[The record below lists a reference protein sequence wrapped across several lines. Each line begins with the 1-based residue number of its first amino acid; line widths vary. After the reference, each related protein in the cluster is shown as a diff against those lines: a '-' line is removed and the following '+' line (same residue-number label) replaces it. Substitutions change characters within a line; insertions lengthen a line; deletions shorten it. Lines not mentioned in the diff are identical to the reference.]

1 MRKEFESLSALHGAI
16 QEVFEPSITWNHRGY
31 NLTSLPL
38 TIEISQEGREDHMV
52 VNLQGRRGPI
62 LVHET
67 RGEVRYLYAQY
78 LTVGEGVNE
87 PSLRHA
93 DTFERLLGDGVFLQD
108 ATSGRTIEYYWNRK
122 RYNLTPE
129 AVRDLKEAGFRRVS
143 WEPDFTSWSF
153 PGGTLMYIPTMPGF
167 LPYVHKLPDMATH
180 DLDAARVGLT
190 SYRRFLDAWELLER
204 TVFKTEYLTPRD
216 ES

>member
-1 MRKEFESLSALHGAI
+1 MRKEFETFSAFNRAMH
-16 QEVFEPSITWNHRGY
+16 EVFEPPVTWTRRTV
-31 NLTSLPL
+31 NLIYCPF
-38 TIEISQEGREDHMV
+38 TIEISHEGMEDYMV
-52 VNLQGRRGPI
+52 VAVAARRPP

-67 RGEVRYLYAQY
+67 RGEVRYIYAQY
-78 LTVGEGVNE
+78 RTFGEGVNE
-87 PSLRHA
+87 PSLRYA
-93 DTFERLLGDGVFLQD
+93 DAFERLLGDGAFLHEEIND
-108 ATSGRTIEYYWNRK
+108 RTVAYYWNRK
-122 RYNLTPE
+122 RYNLTEE
-129 AVRDLKEAGFRRVS
+129 AMRGLKEAGFQRVS

-153 PGGTLMYIPTMPGF
+153 PGGTVMYIPTMPGF